1 MANRK
6 KADRAKQF
14 IPFDALKGFRE
25 ALKAEEKRVVERKEL
40 PETDAETLNRVLLDV
55 KKNDQ
60 VRVVYFEKGEYLEAE
75 GAVVSVDR
83 TERKIRIV
91 RKWIRFDD
99 LFLLEIV
106 RR

>member
-40 PETDAETLNRVLLDV
+40 PGNRRGNAEPVSSR
-55 KKNDQ
+55 
-60 VRVVYFEKGEYLEAE
+60 REKE
-75 GAVVSVDR
+75 
-83 TERKIRIV
+83 
-91 RKWIRFDD
+91 
-99 LFLLEIV
+99 
-106 RR
+106 